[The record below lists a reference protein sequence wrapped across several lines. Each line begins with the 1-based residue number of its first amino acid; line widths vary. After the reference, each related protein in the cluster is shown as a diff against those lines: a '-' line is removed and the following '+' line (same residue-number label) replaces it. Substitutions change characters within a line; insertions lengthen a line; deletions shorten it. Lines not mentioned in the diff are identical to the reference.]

1 MCLSPGTTK
10 KYGCQSLSVIKEY
23 YLKVGAEASIV
34 FTSKFPMSGNIAR
47 SISAIK
53 MLLLHFPA
61 FPSMGRP
68 QSMWVDSRTPKA
80 SFNNGNDV

>member
-1 MCLSPGTTK
+1 
-10 KYGCQSLSVIKEY
+10 
-23 YLKVGAEASIV
+23 
-34 FTSKFPMSGNIAR
+34 
-47 SISAIK
+47 

-68 QSMWVDSRTPKA
+68 QSMWVDSQTPKA